1 MFEPICRN
9 TAILVYQ
16 TEWQEQQRP
25 SEKAHTKMVRNG
37 SAGEG
42 MAVAFDRQQSVPRQV
57 YELLR
62 AKILSVELRPGES
75 INERRLSEWLGVSRT
90 PVREAIKRL
99 SDNGLISTIPN
110 VGTFVSLINPKKV
123 EELYLIRTSLETAAI
138 RLAAEGFDR
147 KKAHTLQTLIDRQ
160 RATLQGPDLP
170 TNIAIDNEFH
180 RSIAEFSGLTTTWAI
195 LEQVM
200 GEILRVRHLSVRMP
214 RRLEEPIREHVA
226 ILRALKTGNPD
237 NAEQAM
243 KRHLAASHDS
253 VMMALAQNP
262 SYLSAAEG
270 TFGRTGGAIAGRFW
284 RS

>member
-16 TEWQEQQRP
+16 TELQEQQRP

-37 SAGEG
+37 SAGEA

-123 EELYLIRTSLETAAI
+123 EELYLIRTSLETASI

-147 KKAHTLQTLIDRQ
+147 KKAHILQTLIDQQ

-180 RSIAEFSGLTTTWAI
+180 RSIAEFSGLTTTWSI

-237 NAEQAM
+237 SAEQAM

-253 VMMALAQNP
+253 VVMALAQNP

-284 RS
+284 GS